1 MEKERKEIGTVSF
14 RNRNEGGD
22 VLRIVLYKD
31 GNKEFFINIEK
42 ELDDKIITKI
52 STRLTSNLES
62 FNKLHKLI
70 SGAEDTLYGSLPIN
84 TNELV
89 DNIILTCIK
98 ESINEFKAF
107 APINYYFE
115 EGKGSIVYNGVKTN
129 SPSAIVQ
136 GDIEIGCDTDGE
148 K

>member
-14 RNRNEGGD
+14 RNSNDGGD

-31 GNKEFFINIEK
+31 NDKEFFVNIEK
-42 ELDDKIITKI
+42 ELDDKTITEI
-52 STRLTSNLES
+52 STRLASNLES

-70 SGAEDTLYGSLPIN
+70 SGAEDTLYGKLPIN
-84 TNELV
+84 TDELV

-98 ESINEFKAF
+98 ESIQEFKAF

-129 SPSAIVQ
+129 GPSAIVQ
-136 GDIEIGCDTDGE
+136 GDIIVGGDDNDD
-148 K
+148 

>member
-22 VLRIVLYKD
+22 VLRVILYKD
-31 GNKEFFINIEK
+31 GDKEFFVNIEK

-70 SGAEDTLYGSLPIN
+70 SGAEDTLYGALPIN

-98 ESINEFKAF
+98 ESINDFKAF
-107 APINYYFE
+107 DPINYYFE
-115 EGKGSIVYNGVKTN
+115 EGKGSIIYNGVKTN
-129 SPSAIVQ
+129 GPSAIVQ
-136 GDIEIGCDTDGE
+136 GDIVIGCDENDD
-148 K
+148 

>member
-14 RNRNEGGD
+14 RNKTDGGD

-31 GNKEFFINIEK
+31 DDKEFFVNIEK
-42 ELDDKIITKI
+42 EFDDKIITRI
-52 STRLTSNLES
+52 SARLASNLES
-62 FNKLHKLI
+62 FNKLHKII
-70 SGAEDTLYGSLPIN
+70 SGAEDTLYGALSIS
-84 TNELV
+84 TDELV

-98 ESINEFKAF
+98 ESIQEFKAF

-129 SPSAIVQ
+129 GPSAIVQ
-136 GDIEIGCDTDGE
+136 GDIIIGGDDNDY
-148 K
+148 

>member
-14 RNRNEGGD
+14 RNSNDGGD

-31 GNKEFFINIEK
+31 DDKEFFANIEK
-42 ELDDKIITKI
+42 EFDDKIITRI
-52 STRLTSNLES
+52 SARLTPNLES
-62 FNKLHKLI
+62 FNKLHKLV
-70 SGAEDTLYGSLPIN
+70 SGAEDTLYDALPIN

-89 DNIILTCIK
+89 DNIILACIK
-98 ESINEFKAF
+98 ESVDDFKAF

-129 SPSAIVQ
+129 GPSAIVQ
-136 GDIEIGCDTDGE
+136 GDIIIGGDDSDD
-148 K
+148 

>member
-14 RNRNEGGD
+14 RNKTDGGD

-31 GNKEFFINIEK
+31 DDKEFFVNIEK
-42 ELDDKIITKI
+42 EFDDKIITRI
-52 STRLTSNLES
+52 STRLASNLES

-70 SGAEDTLYGSLPIN
+70 SGAEDTLYGKLPIN
-84 TNELV
+84 TDELV

-98 ESINEFKAF
+98 ESIQEFKAF

-129 SPSAIVQ
+129 GPSAIVQ
-136 GDIEIGCDTDGE
+136 GDIIIGGDDNDD
-148 K
+148 

>member
-14 RNRNEGGD
+14 RNKNEGGD
-22 VLRIVLYKD
+22 VLRVILYKD
-31 GNKEFFINIEK
+31 GDKEFFVNIEK
-42 ELDDKIITKI
+42 ELDDKVITKI

-70 SGAEDTLYGSLPIN
+70 SGAEDTLYGVLPIN
-84 TNELV
+84 TDELV

-98 ESINEFKAF
+98 ESINNFKAF

-115 EGKGSIVYNGVKTN
+115 KGKGSIVYNGVKTN
-129 SPSAIVQ
+129 GPSAIVQ
-136 GDIEIGCDTDGE
+136 GDIIIGGE
-148 K
+148 DNDD

>member
-14 RNRNEGGD
+14 RNTTEGGD

-31 GNKEFFINIEK
+31 DGKEFFANIEK
-42 ELDDKIITKI
+42 EFDDKIITRI
-52 STRLTSNLES
+52 SARLTPNLES

-70 SGAEDTLYGSLPIN
+70 SGAEDTLYGALPIN

-89 DNIILTCIK
+89 DNIILACIK
-98 ESINEFKAF
+98 ESVDDFKAF

-115 EGKGSIVYNGVKTN
+115 KGKGSIVYNGVKTN
-129 SPSAIVQ
+129 GPSAIVQ
-136 GDIEIGCDTDGE
+136 GDIIIGGDDNDD
-148 K
+148 

>member
-14 RNRNEGGD
+14 RNSNDGGD

-31 GNKEFFINIEK
+31 NDKEFFVNIEK
-42 ELDDKIITKI
+42 ELDDETITKI
-52 STRLTSNLES
+52 STRLASNLES

-70 SGAEDTLYGSLPIN
+70 SGAEDTLYGKLPIN
-84 TNELV
+84 TDELV

-98 ESINEFKAF
+98 ESIQEFKAF

-129 SPSAIVQ
+129 GPSAIVQ
-136 GDIEIGCDTDGE
+136 GDIIVGGDDNDD
-148 K
+148 

>member
-14 RNRNEGGD
+14 RNANDGGN
-22 VLRIVLYKD
+22 VLRIVLYKYD
-31 GNKEFFINIEK
+31 DKEFFVNIEK
-42 ELDDKIITKI
+42 ELDDKTITKV
-52 STRLTSNLES
+52 STRLTANLES

-70 SGAEDTLYGSLPIN
+70 SGAEDTLYGKLPIS
-84 TNELV
+84 TDELV

-98 ESINEFKAF
+98 ESIQEFKAF

-129 SPSAIVQ
+129 GPSTIVS
-136 GDIEIGCDTDGE
+136 GDIIGGDDNDD
-148 K
+148 

>member
-14 RNRNEGGD
+14 RNSNDGGD

-31 GNKEFFINIEK
+31 NDKEFFVNIEK
-42 ELDDKIITKI
+42 ELDDETITKI
-52 STRLTSNLES
+52 STRLASNLES

-70 SGAEDTLYGSLPIN
+70 SGAEDTLYGKLPIN
-84 TNELV
+84 TDELV

-98 ESINEFKAF
+98 ESIQEFKAF

-115 EGKGSIVYNGVKTN
+115 KGKGSIVYNGVKTN
-129 SPSAIVQ
+129 GPSAIVQ
-136 GDIEIGCDTDGE
+136 GDIIVGGDDSDD
-148 K
+148 